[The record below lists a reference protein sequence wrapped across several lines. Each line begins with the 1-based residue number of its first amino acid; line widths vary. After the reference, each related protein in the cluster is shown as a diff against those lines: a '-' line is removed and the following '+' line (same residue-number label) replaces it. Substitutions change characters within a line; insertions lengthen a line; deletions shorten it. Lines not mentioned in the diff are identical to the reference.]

1 MNIADFG
8 GFSGI
13 AKMITQIKETG
24 KKLDGIASST
34 GLTEVTALKHKYIDA
49 LDKFR
54 PGNTDGVASIADSF
68 EADSQST
75 VDAIKAKVQ
84 DPVKQAEVLNVYN
97 ECHETI
103 ARLLAVVKNALKKA
117 S

>member
-24 KKLDGIASST
+24 KKLDTVASTT
-34 GLTEVTALKHKYIDA
+34 GLTEITALKHKYIDA

-54 PGNTDGVASIADSF
+54 PGNTEGVASIAGSF
-68 EADSQST
+68 AADSQST
-75 VDAIKAKVQ
+75 VDAIKSKVT
-84 DPVKQAEVLNVYN
+84 DPAKQAQALSTYN

-103 ARLLAVVKNALKKA
+103 TYLLGVVVNALKKA
-117 S
+117 G